1 MPSLNA
7 AARNSMATAAG
18 TLCGSGTL
26 QILAGATVLASHT
39 MAGFGSPST
48 GVITANAIASE
59 TIAATGTA
67 DGAKIINGSQEVT
80 LSLGLSGAEVIVS
93 STSYVSG
100 GTSSVTSVTITYPAS

>member
-39 MAGFGSPST
+39 MAGFGAPST